1 MLSIMKTEERRR
13 ARELRAEG
21 WSVKE
26 IERSLGVSRSSVSLW
41 VRDVALT
48 ESQRRILELRSKA
61 GPLIAAERKAAAA
74 RERRR
79 AYQDDGRR
87 LVHELGGSYVAGCML
102 YWAEGDKSRNSVR
115 ISNADP
121 DLLACFSTFL
131 RNHFNVPAERMTLYC
146 NLFADHLPRQQE
158 IEQYWLDRLG
168 LPLSS
173 LRKSTVNT
181 YSKYSLKKRANK
193 LPYGTCKLAVH
204 STQIVQT
211 IYGSI
216 QEYGGF
222 DRPEWLD

>member
-1 MLSIMKTEERRR
+1 MLSVVKTDEQRR

-21 WSVKE
+21 RSVKE
-26 IERSLGVSRSSVSLW
+26 IQRMLGVSRSSVSLW

-48 ESQRRILELRSKA
+48 ESQQRALALRSKA
-61 GPLIAAERKAAAA
+61 GPLIAAKRKAAAA

-79 AYQDDGRR
+79 EYQDDGRR
-87 LVHELGGSYVAGCML
+87 FVRERGASYAAGCML
-102 YWAEGDKSRNSVR
+102 YWAEGDKCRNSVR
-115 ISNADP
+115 IANADP
-121 DLLACFSTFL
+121 ELIACFAAFL
-131 RNHFNVPAERMTLYC
+131 REHFCVASERMTLSC
-146 NLFADHLPRQQE
+146 NLFADHVERQHE

-168 LPLSS
+168 LPPSS
-173 LRKSTVNT
+173 LRKSIVNV

-193 LPYGTCKLAVH
+193 LPYGTGRLAVH

>member
-1 MLSIMKTEERRR
+1 MLSVVKTDEKRR
-13 ARELRAEG
+13 ARELRADG

-26 IERSLGVSRSSVSLW
+26 IQRSLGVSRSSVSLW

-48 ESQRRILELRSKA
+48 ESQRRTLERRSKA

-79 AYQDDGRR
+79 GYQEDGRR
-87 LVHELGGSYVAGCML
+87 LVHELDASYAAGCML

-121 DLLACFSTFL
+121 DLVACFATFL
-131 RNHFNVPAERMTLYC
+131 RDHFSVPSERMTLYC
-146 NLFADHLPRQQE
+146 NLFADHMERQQE
-158 IEQYWLDRLG
+158 IERYWLDHLG
-168 LPLSS
+168 LPLAS

-193 LPYGTCKLAVH
+193 LPYGTARLAVH

>member
-1 MLSIMKTEERRR
+1 MLSYVKTDERVR

-26 IERSLGVSRSSVSLW
+26 IQRAIGVSRSSVSLW

-48 ESQRRILELRSKA
+48 GSQRRRLELRSKA

-79 AYQDDGRR
+79 AYQEDGRR
-87 LVHELGGSYVAGCML
+87 FVYERDASYAAGCML
-102 YWAEGDKSRNSVR
+102 YWAEGDKSRNSAR
-115 ISNADP
+115 IANADP
-121 DLLACFSTFL
+121 DLLACFATFL
-131 RNHFNVPAERMTLYC
+131 RRQFNVPSERMNLRC
-146 NLFADHLPRQQE
+146 NLFADHLERQHE
-158 IEQYWLDRLG
+158 IEQYWLNRLD
-168 LPLSS
+168 LPAAS

-193 LPYGTCKLAVH
+193 LPYGTARLAVH